1 LARRLPEPLEDL
13 AWISYNYLW
22 TWTPGGK
29 ELFRGIDAH
38 RFLQA
43 GENPVRFLTNLPER
57 DLLRAATD
65 GATLERLAAVARR
78 MDEELQR
85 PVEPRDA
92 TSPLN
97 GKVAFFC
104 AEFAVHSSL
113 PVYSGG
119 LGVLAGDILKEA
131 SDEALDVVGVG
142 LLYRRGYFHQRMDL
156 SGWQQEYWV
165 EANTD
170 QLPAVRIK
178 TANGAPLRV
187 TVPVW
192 DGEVAAHVW
201 RVNVGRTPLYLL
213 DAELAENDPLGRWVT
228 SRLYEGSRDIRL
240 AQYALLGLGGMRA
253 LEAMGIEPDLIHLNE
268 GHAALAAIEVASRT
282 ARRHGGDQAPLA
294 TILEENKSR
303 FVFTTHTPVE
313 AGNETYPADQFFEVL
328 GRAFDELDVSRD
340 EVAAMTRIDATDEGL
355 PLGLSPLAI
364 RCSRSTN
371 AVSKRH
377 EEVAREMWRPLFS
390 VQSAN
395 DVPITHVTNAV
406 HLPTW
411 MSPDMRELLGV
422 FFGAGWERR
431 ASDPGLWNLL
441 DEIPDAELWRVRC
454 ELRTRLVHLVRNK
467 ATVDR
472 LSRGEDTE
480 YAEAALDA
488 FDPNFLTV
496 GFARRLAT
504 YKRLDL
510 LVHDP
515 ARLRTIIDQDQGVQF
530 VVAGKAHPRD
540 EEAKAMARG
549 ILGLK
554 RDLDVPNR
562 VVFLED
568 YDLRIA
574 LRLVAGCDVWL
585 NLPRPPLEASGTS
598 GMKAVMNG
606 GLNLSVLDGWWC
618 EGYEPGNGWAI
629 DGSVDDDPH
638 AQDERDAAAL
648 YDLLE
653 NQVKPLYFTRD
664 ENGIPVGWIAYV
676 RQSLRTLAPM
686 FSAARMVGDYVERI
700 YTTKS

>member
-1 LARRLPEPLEDL
+1 
-13 AWISYNYLW
+13 
-22 TWTPGGK
+22 
-29 ELFRGIDAH
+29 
-38 RFLQA
+38 
-43 GENPVRFLTNLPER
+43 
-57 DLLRAATD
+57 
-65 GATLERLAAVARR
+65 
-78 MDEELQR
+78 
-85 PVEPRDA
+85 
-92 TSPLN
+92 
-97 GKVAFFC
+97 
-104 AEFAVHSSL
+104 
-113 PVYSGG
+113 
-119 LGVLAGDILKEA
+119 
-131 SDEALDVVGVG
+131 
-142 LLYRRGYFHQRMDL
+142 
-156 SGWQQEYWV
+156 
-165 EANTD
+165 
-170 QLPAVRIK
+170 
-178 TANGAPLRV
+178 
-187 TVPVW
+187 
-192 DGEVAAHVW
+192 
-201 RVNVGRTPLYLL
+201 
-213 DAELAENDPLGRWVT
+213 
-228 SRLYEGSRDIRL
+228 
-240 AQYALLGLGGMRA
+240 
-253 LEAMGIEPDLIHLNE
+253 
-268 GHAALAAIEVASRT
+268 
-282 ARRHGGDQAPLA
+282 
-294 TILEENKSR
+294 
-303 FVFTTHTPVE
+303 
-313 AGNETYPADQFFEVL
+313 
-328 GRAFDELDVSRD
+328 
-340 EVAAMTRIDATDEGL
+340 
-355 PLGLSPLAI
+355 
-364 RCSRSTN
+364 
-371 AVSKRH
+371 
-377 EEVAREMWRPLFS
+377 
-390 VQSAN
+390 
-395 DVPITHVTNAV
+395 
-406 HLPTW
+406 
-411 MSPDMRELLGV
+411 MRELLGV

-454 ELRTRLVHLVRNK
+454 ELRTKLVHLVRNK

-515 ARLRTIIDQDQGVQF
+515 ARLRSIIDQDQGVQF

-618 EGYEPGNGWAI
+618 EGYAPGNGWAI
-629 DGSVDDDPH
+629 DGSVEDDPH